1 MVDFEVGL
9 VAFLEEAQEKINEN
23 YRVSF
28 PNLVPPILEFN
39 RGRRYVKIIKRE
51 QDRAAGGGSVFAFI
65 DKDGDVMKPAGWN
78 APAKAHKGKRGNIL
92 SDDKDWSQYLGPYGI
107 QYLR

>member
-1 MVDFEVGL
+1 MIDFELGL
-9 VAFLEEAQEKINEN
+9 KTFLEEAQNKIDEN
-23 YRVSF
+23 YRDSF
-28 PNLVPPILEFN
+28 PMLSVPKLVVEQ
-39 RGRRYVKIIKRE
+39 GRRYSKIVKVEENNGSR
-51 QDRAAGGGSVFAFI
+51 SVFAFI

-92 SDDKDWSQYLGPYGI
+92 SEDKDWLQYLGPYGI